1 LTRRRWAWPAACA
14 LAAAGALLAW
24 PAPRDALDWQPAL
37 AVSQPW
43 RMVSAAWVHWSARHL
58 AMNLA
63 GCALIA
69 LLGWRA
75 RAGVPAVRAWAL
87 AWPLSQLGLLAQPAL
102 RHYGGLSGVLH
113 AAAAILGCQLLAHG
127 ADRRSRAIGALLVV
141 GLVAKVLSEAPWGEA
156 IRRIDGWDFLLAPAA
171 HASGLLAGLL
181 AWALVGRPAWTTP
194 RRT

>member
-1 LTRRRWAWPAACA
+1 VACA

-24 PAPRDALDWQPAL
+24 PAPRDVLDWQPAL
-37 AVSQPW
+37 AFSQPW
-43 RMVSAAWVHWSARHL
+43 RMVSSAWVHWSARHL

-141 GLVAKVLSEAPWGEA
+141 GLVAKVLAESPWGEA
-156 IRRIDGWDFLLAPAA
+156 TRRIDGWDFLLAPAA
-171 HASGLLAGLL
+171 HASGVLAGLL
-181 AWALVGRPAWTTP
+181 AWALVGRHRVDNPTP
-194 RRT
+194 RPT